1 MNKHISV
8 KIIVINAMIAS
19 IYAALT
25 LVISPIAYSEIQ
37 FRLSE
42 IMVFLAFYNRKYI
55 PGLIIGCI
63 VANLFSPMGLLDI
76 IFGTISTIIVCISMY
91 LIKNRYL
98 AAITGA
104 LITGIIIGGELWY
117 AYQIPYLINALY
129 VAIGELIVLIIGAF
143 IFNILEHNNR
153 FMNIFIDHI

>member
-8 KIIVINAMIAS
+8 KLIVINAMIAS

-63 VANLFSPMGLLDI
+63 VANLFSPMGLLDV

-98 AAITGA
+98 AAIIGA

>member
-8 KIIVINAMIAS
+8 KLIVINAMIAS

-63 VANLFSPMGLLDI
+63 VANLFSPMGLLDV
-76 IFGTISTIIVCISMY
+76 IFGTISTIIVCIAMY

-143 IFNILEHNNR
+143 IFNVLEHNNR
-153 FMNIFIDHI
+153 FMNILIDHI